1 MKNILIGKYEFNSE
15 EQAKEKIEA
24 LGTETE
30 EGYEPDNI
38 DTIVELGFLV
48 ITPATYDA
56 DGNMITPPVYSDK
69 YSVDVLWYDKIKN
82 PYGWATYQIDVSGE
96 GVHSYFGVSYQE
108 NKMPDKRK

>member
-24 LGTETE
+24 LGMETE
-30 EGYEPDNI
+30 EGYKPNNI

-48 ITPATYDA
+48 ITPATYDD

-69 YSVDVLWYDKIKN
+69 YHVDVLWQGVDSH
-82 PYGWATYQIDVSGE
+82 PYGWATYSVNLNNE
-96 GVHSYFGVSYQE
+96 GVHSFFGVKYLD
-108 NKMPDKRK
+108 NKI